1 MLLESQ
7 NALIYGAGWGIG
19 AVVRTFAREG
29 ARVFL
34 AGRTRAS
41 LEAVSADI
49 AAAGGSAE
57 VTELDAPRTSTRRVR
72 SSPTAGWMSARSRIS
87 GGVLYAPFSDPD
99 GNGWTLQQLPYLGP
113 RRADPGRTGPP
124 SRRGRAPCL
133 PFPQPTV
140 LLLELIDL
148 TGTMKRRGQSETMR

>member
-1 MLLESQ
+1 MELLLENK
-7 NALIYGAGWGIG
+7 NALIYGAGGGIG

-72 SSPTAGWMSARSRIS
+72 SLPTAGWMSARSRIS
-87 GGVLYAPFSDPD
+87 GGTCTPPSAI
-99 GNGWTLQQLPYLGP
+99 
-113 RRADPGRTGPP
+113 RTGTA
-124 SRRGRAPCL
+124 GPC
-133 PFPQPTV
+133 
-140 LLLELIDL
+140 
-148 TGTMKRRGQSETMR
+148 SS